1 MLSSK
6 SDNIGGRVGQGDLS
20 GEGRPATQ
28 RGALQV
34 KTEEH
39 AAKKALDG
47 AAFAEF
53 FFSPGGRKAGAV
65 FLSFGVPGNDG
76 NRAQN
81 RMDPDDEAKTPV
93 GGIQADD
100 ARADLIQA
108 HCPFQEWLG
117 ERSIVDV
124 GRREQK
130 EERQA

>member
-34 KTEEH
+34 KKEEH
-39 AAKKALDG
+39 AAKEAFDG

-65 FLSFGVPGNDG
+65 FLSFGIPGNDG
-76 NRAQN
+76 NCAQD

-100 ARADLIQA
+100 ARVDLIQA
-108 HCPFQEWLG
+108 HGPFQEG
-117 ERSIVDV
+117 SGAASIVEV
-124 GRREQK
+124 G
-130 EERQA
+130 